1 MDQKKYNVMR
11 SIENVVATMA
21 IEDMYLDD
29 DFIRELYKVGMGE
42 KTSQELLDEVIGQY
56 ARQ

>member
-1 MDQKKYNVMR
+1 MNQKEYNVMH

-29 DFIRELYKVGMGE
+29 DFIRELYKVGMG
-42 KTSQELLDEVIGQY
+42 KNFSGIVG
-56 ARQ
+56 